1 MKEKKF
7 LEAYYNKLNE
17 ALETSEAS
25 FIFNRDR
32 SHNSTIMRF
41 MFDKSHEIYMF
52 CGSMSVFR
60 KGFYEKIGTDEKNNY
75 AKEIANEAENSL
87 VDSMRKFFAKDGA
100 KLFVIL
106 ENYNPAFLKD
116 VIDVELFKDNRLKG
130 KLMLY
135 KLDESFT
142 FKKRLSHFSSSDIK
156 IVRLE
161 QDKEEHSAVCIVN
174 DDSMLKS
181 SKSMFKK
188 LINVATLVEW
198 PQQN

>member
-1 MKEKKF
+1 MEEKKF

-41 MFDKSHEIYMF
+41 MFDKSHEVYMF

-60 KGFYEKIGTDEKNNY
+60 TGFYEKIETDEKNNN
-75 AKEIANEAENSL
+75 AKEVANEAKKSL
-87 VDSMRKFFAKDGA
+87 VDSMRKFFAKEGT
-100 KLFVIL
+100 KLFIIL
-106 ENYNPAFLKD
+106 EDYNPALLND
-116 VIDVELFKDNRLKG
+116 IIDVELFKDNFSKG
-130 KLMLY
+130 NLMLY

-142 FKKRLSHFSSSDIK
+142 FKKKLSHFSSSDIK

-174 DDSMLKS
+174 DDGMLES

-188 LINVATLVEW
+188 LIIVATPVEW